1 MDLQKKIQ
9 TKEEEI
15 DKTDEKLK
23 ATTENY
29 NVTSHQGEDSERFG
43 LAFLKPSLSLSLPLS
58 FSHFNLLISV
68 FFFSFH
74 YL

>member
-29 NVTSHQGEDSERFG
+29 NVTSHQGEDAERFG
-43 LAFLKPSLSLSLPLS
+43 L
-58 FSHFNLLISV
+58 V
-68 FFFSFH
+68 
-74 YL
+74 